1 MTLYYNC
8 STIYFEVKYYNI
20 WGGGRDG
27 GFGGGGGGKLEVLG
41 ENLSP
46 LTPPVDETLSTAD
59 STKVC
64 SHSLCIQENCS
75 KA

>member
-1 MTLYYNC
+1 MNDVYYIC

-27 GFGGGGGGKLEVLG
+27 GVWGGEAGGFG
-41 ENLSP
+41 NLSP

-64 SHSLCIQENCS
+64 SRSLCIQENCS